1 MDASDRV
8 LLVIPTYNERAT
20 IEPLLRAVLAASDRV
35 DVLVVDDA
43 SPDRTAVRVA
53 ELAEGDPRLSLIV
66 RSGKQGL
73 GSAYRLG
80 LGRALAA
87 GYGAAGEMDADL
99 SHDPADVPRL
109 LVALEEGADLA
120 IGSRYVDGGRIVGWP
135 AHRLALSRAGNA
147 YVRAATGCPVADAT
161 AGFRLYRAPLLSRL
175 DLASVASEGYSFQV
189 ELVLRAWQAG
199 ARIAEVPV
207 IFTERRHGASKLGR
221 AVIAEA
227 VARVAGWGWQVR
239 RGRPL
244 AG

>member
-1 MDASDRV
+1 MDTSERALFV
-8 LLVIPTYNERAT
+8 VPTYNERAT
-20 IEPLLRAVLAASDRV
+20 IEPLLRGVLAASDRV
-35 DVLVVDDA
+35 DVLVIDDA

-53 ELAEGDPRLSLIV
+53 ELAEGEPRLSLVV

-73 GSAYRLG
+73 GSAYRFG

-109 LVALEEGADLA
+109 LAALDAGADLA
-120 IGSRYVDGGRIVGWP
+120 IGSRYVDGGRIAGWP
-135 AHRLALSRAGNA
+135 VHRLWLSRGGNA
-147 YVRAATGCPVADAT
+147 YVAAATGCPVADAT
-161 AGFRLYRAPLLSRL
+161 AGFRLYRAALLARL

-199 ARIAEVPV
+199 ARIDEVPV
-207 IFTERRHGASKLGR
+207 TFTERRHGASKLGR
-221 AVIAEA
+221 AVILEA
-227 VARVAGWGWQVR
+227 VARVAGWGWRLR

-244 AG
+244 AR